1 MLCYQKRCR
10 VRLAYSW
17 KSFWT
22 ALMNFLKFLL
32 SNESVLTKTCN
43 IFSLASQV
51 CPATTRIFCGV
62 KKIRIFKIRRH
73 SRIAL
78 FSHKRSIQR
87 KYVNTEQNGQF
98 HIFTFQLIGR
108 SYERC
113 NWSTA
118 SEAIY
123 CHSC

>member
-1 MLCYQKRCR
+1 MFFFLFCSKTFGILHRMLCYQKRCR

-51 CPATTRIFCGV
+51 CPATTQVF
-62 KKIRIFKIRRH
+62 FL
-73 SRIAL
+73 A
-78 FSHKRSIQR
+78 
-87 KYVNTEQNGQF
+87 
-98 HIFTFQLIGR
+98 
-108 SYERC
+108 
-113 NWSTA
+113 
-118 SEAIY
+118 
-123 CHSC
+123 